1 MTLSKQYQIKCPV
14 CSQSDQV
21 ILIEDLYFGLIERDQ
36 NVITEYGIQ
45 PDQIKSILREICPP
59 ELTRLPFWLIVP
71 PDQLMI
77 AILVALVLITILFIE
92 QTTGGFLQHLILP
105 VLFLVLYLFSRK
117 LIYSK
122 YIYQKNIREKELD
135 MVQNA
140 VNKWSS
146 YFICLDDRTVFS
158 GHNDNSFP
166 LLELQKRL
174 YNHR

>member
-1 MTLSKQYQIKCPV
+1 MTLTTQYHINCPT
-14 CSQSDQV
+14 CSQSERT

-36 NVITEYGIQ
+36 NVITKYSIQ
-45 PDQIKSILREICPP
+45 PDQIKSILREIRPP

-77 AILVALVLITILFIE
+77 AVLVTLVLITILFIE

-122 YIYQKNIREKELD
+122 YIHKKNIREKELD

-146 YFICLDDRTVFS
+146 YFICLEDKTVFS
-158 GHNDNSFP
+158 GHSDNSFP
-166 LLELQKRL
+166 LSELQKRL
-174 YNHR
+174 ISHR